1 MISKGRVNTIATYE
15 ISGNMLVAAD
25 GLSESEIADAIK
37 NTLATELDIHSS
49 DIEIMYDSDSGVAT
63 YTITSD
69 EAESLTPIINE
80 LQQDDFDLSSE
91 NISIELIDPP
101 TDIILN
107 IDVSVDSS
115 GVIDVDTKPDQ
126 TQSVFDFFF

>member
-1 MISKGRVNTIATYE
+1 VGGSINSID
-15 ISGNMLVAAD
+15 IF
-25 GLSESEIADAIK
+25 ADAIK

-115 GVIDVDTKPDQ
+115 GVIDVDTRPDQ
-126 TQSVFDFFF
+126 TQSVFEAVGELDKVSDKERKQQLELLN